1 MLSLQ
6 EILMYWLNFRLPR
19 ETFLKYQ
26 EQYYKKSIII
36 KNCQFLIIKSNN
48 IKKLKKLIKI

>member
-1 MLSLQ
+1 
-6 EILMYWLNFRLPR
+6 MYWLNFRLPQ

-36 KNCQFLIIKSNN
+36 KNCRYLIIKSNN
-48 IKKLKKLIKI
+48 IKKFKKTEKI